1 MSRKPFR
8 YIRPARWA
16 ERRLS
21 RGHRGLGSAC
31 RPVGSLTRSDA
42 DLRLRDLILRA
53 ALYQRAPG
61 QLMSARNSIADT
73 ASSQSFETTS
83 SSRLTRLQKRAI
95 AEGIESLADA
105 ELIANLLC
113 TGGGQAPVATLA
125 AALLEEHNGAAGL
138 ARAGIGELSQHSGIG
153 PANAVRVAAAI
164 ELGRRA
170 VLAAAFDDAPILPD
184 CDAVVAWA
192 RPKLA
197 TLDHEE
203 LWVFLLD
210 GRNGLR
216 AARRV
221 ASGGIHGLHVSV
233 RDVLRVAIREAASAF
248 VLVHNH
254 PSGDPEPSPEDR
266 VFTRAVAKG
275 ANLVSCP

>member
-1 MSRKPFR
+1 MSDRK
-8 YIRPARWA
+8 
-16 ERRLS
+16 
-21 RGHRGLGSAC
+21 
-31 RPVGSLTRSDA
+31 
-42 DLRLRDLILRA
+42 
-53 ALYQRAPG
+53 
-61 QLMSARNSIADT
+61 SIADS
-73 ASSQSFETTS
+73 ASTQSFETTS
-83 SSRLTRLQKRAI
+83 SSRLTRPQKRAI

-113 TGGGQAPVATLA
+113 TGGGEAPIATQA
-125 AALLEEHNGAAGL
+125 AALLEEHRGAAGL
-138 ARAGIGELSQHSGIG
+138 ARAGIGELSERSGIG
-153 PANAVRVAAAI
+153 RANAVRVAAAI

-170 VLAAAFDDAPILPD
+170 MLAASFEDAPILPD

-203 LWVFLLD
+203 LWVLLVD

-221 ASGGIHGLHVSV
+221 ASGGIHGLHVGI

-254 PSGDPEPSPEDR
+254 PSGDPTPSPEDR
-266 VFTRAVAKG
+266 AFTRAVTNGAK
-275 ANLVSCP
+275 LVGCPLLDHVIVARQRSSSMLDVISAI

>member
-1 MSRKPFR
+1 MS
-8 YIRPARWA
+8 
-16 ERRLS
+16 
-21 RGHRGLGSAC
+21 
-31 RPVGSLTRSDA
+31 D
-42 DLRLRDLILRA
+42 
-53 ALYQRAPG
+53 
-61 QLMSARNSIADT
+61 RNDIADS
-73 ASSQSFETTS
+73 ASTPSLETTS
-83 SSRLTRLQKRAI
+83 SSRLTRIQKRAI
-95 AEGIESLADA
+95 AVGIGSLADA
-105 ELIANLLC
+105 ELVAMLLGA
-113 TGGGQAPVATLA
+113 GGGEAPLASLA
-125 AALLEEHNGAAGL
+125 ATLLEEHNGAAGL
-138 ARAGIGELSQHSGIG
+138 ARAGIGELSQRSGIG

-170 VLAAAFDDAPILPD
+170 VLAASFDDAPILPD

-203 LWVFLLD
+203 LWVLLLD

-221 ASGGIHGLHVSV
+221 ASGGIHGLHVGV

-254 PSGDPEPSPEDR
+254 PSGVMATSRLGGARIAGSP
-266 VFTRAVAKG
+266 TAGGPAG
-275 ANLVSCP
+275 GWSA